1 MIITPRI
8 AGKPLEL
15 YKLQHKYEIKLSVNV
30 KNYIDWAIS
39 SRVSNRKRFNDYLV
53 AQSTS
58 NCIFKFSSFYPS
70 TSNKDG
76 STEYLKDIKYIS
88 W

>member
-8 AGKPLEL
+8 AGKSLEL

-58 NCIFKFSSFYPS
+58 N
-70 TSNKDG
+70 KDG